1 MKHPRNLSAAIA
13 AVCLTL
19 SLQACTGLPPAS
31 QDNALP
37 AVPQVPEQ
45 FPAASGGVS
54 AAKVEW
60 QAFFKDRHLA
70 DLVETALANNQE
82 LNILMQEIEVAKSE
96 VGARQG
102 EYLPFIN
109 LRAGAGIDKAGRYTR
124 EGVVEH
130 NHEIREGKE
139 FPEPLPDFLLSA
151 EASWEVDIW
160 KKLRNATK
168 AANLRYLATEE
179 GRNFMVT
186 RLVAETASEYYA
198 LLALDRRLAI
208 LEQTIRVQESALETV
223 RLQKAAAR
231 ATELAVR
238 KFEAEV
244 LKNRSQVFE
253 LRQEIT
259 ETENR
264 LNFLAGRFPQ
274 PVERA
279 ANGFD
284 QLPSAAPEVG
294 SPAELL
300 ANRPD
305 VRQAELALA
314 AAKLDVK
321 VARAQFYPSLDLSAA
336 VGLRSFETASFAT
349 TPESLIYRVAADLL
363 VPLFNRR
370 AIRAAYQSASAR
382 QLQALYEYQQTVLR
396 AYLEV
401 ETQLAKADNYGHSF
415 ELKRE
420 QVGAMNDSVA
430 IAGKLFKFARA
441 DYMEVLMTQRD
452 ALESGMELVELK
464 QQQVNALVKTY
475 QALGGGHVS
484 KPAIAA
490 GGAHAA
496 QDPAGGKRAPTVG
509 G

>member
-1 MKHPRNLSAAIA
+1 
-13 AVCLTL
+13 
-19 SLQACTGLPPAS
+19 
-31 QDNALP
+31 
-37 AVPQVPEQ
+37 
-45 FPAASGGVS
+45 
-54 AAKVEW
+54 
-60 QAFFKDRHLA
+60 
-70 DLVETALANNQE
+70 
-82 LNILMQEIEVAKSE
+82 
-96 VGARQG
+96 
-102 EYLPFIN
+102 
-109 LRAGAGIDKAGRYTR
+109 
-124 EGVVEH
+124 
-130 NHEIREGKE
+130 
-139 FPEPLPDFLLSA
+139 
-151 EASWEVDIW
+151 
-160 KKLRNATK
+160 
-168 AANLRYLATEE
+168 
-179 GRNFMVT
+179 MVT

-259 ETENR
+259 EAENR

-314 AAKLDVK
+314 AANLDVK

-363 VPLFNRR
+363 VPLFNRK
-370 AIRAAYQSASAR
+370 AIRR
-382 QLQALYEYQQTVLR
+382 
-396 AYLEV
+396 
-401 ETQLAKADNYGHSF
+401 
-415 ELKRE
+415 
-420 QVGAMNDSVA
+420 VA
-430 IAGKLFKFARA
+430 HL
-441 DYMEVLMTQRD
+441 T
-452 ALESGMELVELK
+452 
-464 QQQVNALVKTY
+464 
-475 QALGGGHVS
+475 
-484 KPAIAA
+484 
-490 GGAHAA
+490 
-496 QDPAGGKRAPTVG
+496 
-509 G
+509 